1 MTMQEVNTMVR
12 EMVES
17 KVNTAFESI
26 KGFGRC
32 EEFYNM
38 VAKESPEVAEAF
50 KSIVLL
56 TMVLHPDFTEQQV
69 LEDFYNR
76 MYNK

>member
-17 KVNTAFESI
+17 KADTAFKTM
-26 KGFGRC
+26 KGFSRC

-38 VAKESPEVAEAF
+38 VAKQAPEAAEAF

-56 TMVLHPDFTEQQV
+56 TMMLHPEFTEQQV